1 MRGGGANRA
10 GGALSL
16 VGDLGTPSADASR
29 GESAAAKTPV
39 KSVALGGT
47 IAFAVRVAG
56 AGMTYCSQLL
66 IAGIVGPESFG
77 IYAYVLAWMVVLAYF
92 CALGFDVALL
102 RYVPAYRAEQSFGLM
117 KGVIQYA
124 ERRAAAI
131 GIIVVAAGAA
141 VVLFSASDMSPVLRS
156 TFLSGL
162 LLVSVWAL
170 L

>member
-1 MRGGGANRA
+1 MR
-10 GGALSL
+10 
-16 VGDLGTPSADASR
+16 
-29 GESAAAKTPV
+29 
-39 KSVALGGT
+39 
-47 IAFAVRVAG
+47 
-56 AGMTYCSQLL
+56 
-66 IAGIVGPESFG
+66 
-77 IYAYVLAWMVVLAYF
+77 
-92 CALGFDVALL
+92 
-102 RYVPAYRAEQSFGLM
+102 
-117 KGVIQYA
+117 GVIQYA

>member
-1 MRGGGANRA
+1 
-10 GGALSL
+10 
-16 VGDLGTPSADASR
+16 VGDLGTLSADASR

-92 CALGFDVALL
+92 CALGFNVALL
-102 RYVPAYRAEQSFGLM
+102 RHVPAYRAEQSFAHE
-117 KGVIQYA
+117 GVIQYA

>member
-1 MRGGGANRA
+1 M
-10 GGALSL
+10 SL

-77 IYAYVLAWMVVLAYF
+77 IYAYVLAWMVVPAYF
-92 CALGFDVALL
+92 CALGFNVALL
-102 RYVPAYRAEQSFGLM
+102 RHVPAYRAEQCFGLM

-131 GIIVVAAGAA
+131 GIIVVATGAA
-141 VVLFSASDMSPVLRS
+141 VVLLSASDRSPVLRS

-162 LLVSVWAL
+162 LLVPVWAL